1 MSAVMKKHPD
11 VLWFVDAVSSLGGM
25 KIEVDK
31 LGIDFCLASSQ
42 KAIALPPGLAVASV
56 SARCYKKAE
65 TVSGRGYYF
74 DILELKKSFDSD
86 ETPYTPSI
94 PHLYA
99 LKKQLERI
107 EKEGLENRFDRHK
120 EMASYIR
127 EWAQKNGFTMFSEEG
142 HHSDTISCM
151 VNTKNVD
158 FKAIKKSMASKG
170 YSIDTGYRTMN
181 EKLEKAQVKLSLDLI
196 LKIQKQITEG
206 LLPKFE
212 SGKLRERPVVVN
224 DPRTRKVIYLP
235 PDAKDVKILVE
246 DLDGFVDSSRNEID
260 PLILA
265 GIFHKQMVIIHPFMD
280 GNGRTT
286 RLATKV
292 LLAEMG
298 LNTFNLF
305 SFENYYNKNVTKYF
319 QTVGE
324 FGNYYELTSKID
336 FTSWLEYFT
345 EGVIDELL
353 RVQKLL
359 PEVGISPET
368 KLQLYH
374 IKILKFIREKGF
386 IADRDCAKLVD
397 RARATR
403 ALDFKRLIELGLIAR
418 KGKGKATYYVLS
430 TQ

>member
-1 MSAVMKKHPD
+1 MFQPRYAITDRLLSNIKRVNSLVNELNNRRFPHV
-11 VLWFVDAVSSLGGM
+11 VLVELERTARAVSTYASTSIEGNPLPLTEVK
-25 KIEVDK
+25 KILK
-31 LGIDFCLASSQ
+31 SKPAHIN
-42 KAIALPPGLAVASV
+42 K
-56 SARCYKKAE
+56 
-65 TVSGRGYYF
+65 F
-74 DILELKKSFDSD
+74 DTGVLRDS
-86 ETPYTPSI
+86 
-94 PHLYA
+94 
-99 LKKQLERI
+99 
-107 EKEGLENRFDRHK
+107 EKEVLNYNQ
-120 EMASYIR
+120 AL
-127 EWAQKNGFTMFSEEG
+127 QNL
-142 HHSDTISCM
+142 
-151 VNTKNVD
+151 
-158 FKAIKKSMASKG
+158 
-170 YSIDTGYRTMN
+170 N

-196 LKIQKQITEG
+196 LRIQKQITEG

-224 DPRTRKVIYLP
+224 DPRTGKVIYLP
-235 PDAKDVKILVE
+235 PDANDVKKLIE
-246 DLDGFVDSSRNEID
+246 DLTRFVNINRNEID

-265 GIFHKQMVIIHPFMD
+265 GIFHKQVVIIHPFMD

-305 SFENYYNKNVTKYF
+305 SFENYYNKDVTKYF

-324 FGNYYELTSKID
+324 FGNYYDLIDKID

-345 EGVIDELL
+345 EGIIDELL
-353 RVQKLL
+353 RVQKML
-359 PEVGISPET
+359 PEVGISPQT
-368 KLQLYH
+368 KLQPYH
-374 IKILKFIREKGF
+374 LKILEFIKEKGF